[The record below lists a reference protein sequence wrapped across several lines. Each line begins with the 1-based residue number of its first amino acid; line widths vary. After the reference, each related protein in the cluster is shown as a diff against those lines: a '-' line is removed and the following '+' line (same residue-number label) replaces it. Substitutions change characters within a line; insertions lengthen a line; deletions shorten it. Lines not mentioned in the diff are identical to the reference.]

1 MAFYKPSKTKE
12 PENEVKAYEY
22 AVFLLSLQLRTAGEI
37 IEKMTRRGY
46 TSEITENVIEQ
57 LHQQHYLDDARYA
70 EVFLDNLKQYK
81 NLGYHGIKKKFLMK
95 KLSQELINK
104 VLDEGLSMDD
114 ELKIAKRFLKKGGV
128 TVRSAAD
135 EGSSENSYNTFD
147 EEKSKR
153 KQKISAKLKSRGFR
167 SEVIA
172 KVIR

>member
-1 MAFYKPSKTKE
+1 MWKAKSKTKE
-12 PENEVKAYEY
+12 PGNEIKAYEY
-22 AVFLLSLQLRTAGEI
+22 AVFLLSLQLRTVGEI
-37 IEKMTRRGY
+37 REKMAGRGY
-46 TSEITENVIEQ
+46 TSAIIENVLER
-57 LHQQHYLDDARYA
+57 LHDNKYLDDERYA
-70 EVFLDNLKQYK
+70 QVFLDNLKQYK
-81 NLGYHGIKKKFLMK
+81 NLGYYGIKKKFLMK
-95 KLSQELINK
+95 KLPQELISK